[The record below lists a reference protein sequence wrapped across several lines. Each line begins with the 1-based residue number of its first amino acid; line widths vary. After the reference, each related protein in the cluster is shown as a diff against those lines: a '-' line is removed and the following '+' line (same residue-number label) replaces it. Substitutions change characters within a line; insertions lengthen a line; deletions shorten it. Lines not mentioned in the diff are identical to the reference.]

1 MSQPCCAWKKDPHA
15 HVTGDTRATRQ
26 KRIDGLAK
34 LSDQE
39 LSHYYFLYAAAADCV
54 ECTKYW
60 LQNGADTT
68 RGTKHMKY
76 TAKEWAEWTKASEV
90 LEILLSW
97 EKNDSQA
104 DGGKLD
110 ETMSPSSD
118 TSILFQDAVDSSFWR
133 NAMSEDWKMTKEWC
147 DVRAI
152 VPMAVGLVNR
162 TDSPQRMYHWGVRQ
176 YLQFASLCD
185 DAAGK
190 GNDLE
195 RIKTMVWQREQEQ
208 VSKTMQFIKAVHD
221 SGDFTY
227 TSLINILNGVI
238 CFKPS
243 DDTDDAS
250 GIVGFGYSCISW
262 KPTCISWKPTTNTY
276 LSNRRNPVTNH

>member
-1 MSQPCCAWKKDPHA
+1 MSQPCRAWQADPHV
-15 HVTGDTRATRQ
+15 HVTADKRAARQ
-26 KRIDGLAK
+26 KRIDGLAE

-39 LSHYYFLYAAAADCV
+39 RSHYYFLYAAAADCV

-76 TAKEWAEWTKASEV
+76 TAKEWAEWKSASNV
-90 LEILLSW
+90 LDILLSW
-97 EKNDSQA
+97 EQA
-104 DGGKLD
+104 GTADID
-110 ETMSPSSD
+110 EDMSPSSD
-118 TSILFQDAVDSSFWR
+118 TSNALFQDAVDFSFWR
-133 NAMSEDWKMTKEWC
+133 NAMAGDWKMTKEWC

-152 VPMAVGLVNR
+152 VPMAIGLVNR
-162 TDSPQRMYHWGVRQ
+162 TDSPERMFHWGVRQ
-176 YLQFASLCD
+176 YLQFALLCND
-185 DAAGK
+185 SARK
-190 GNDLE
+190 KHDLE

-208 VSKTMQFIKAVHD
+208 VGKTMQFVKAIHD
-221 SGDFTY
+221 DGDLKY
-227 TSLINILNGVI
+227 TSLINILNGDI

-262 KPTCISWKPTTNTY
+262 KPIPTGT
-276 LSNRRNPVTNH
+276 